1 MKCEYCDNE
10 VPSGATR
17 CPSCGAAV
25 QWRQVPVLSESMAE
39 RRDTPAPQPSQPL
52 ASQSDRSIFNDPY
65 LYMDKKSRIA
75 YIVLAIFFGELG
87 VHNFYAGYVG
97 RAVAQLLITVLS
109 FGLLFW
115 ISWIWAFVEMCV
127 VSEDGQGVP
136 FQ

>member
-10 VPSGATR
+10 VPAGSTR

-25 QWRQVPVLSESMAE
+25 QWRQPPVLSESMAE
-39 RRDTPAPQPSQPL
+39 RRDPPASQP
-52 ASQSDRSIFNDPY
+52 AQPVAVQPDRAVFNDPY
-65 LYMDKKSRIA
+65 LYVDKKSRVA